1 MNLKDQFPIHVDF
14 IVVLIIIF
22 AVVVVGWR
30 LWYEPARDKIAINAY
45 KIAMNS
51 MRSMVESCDVS
62 GGKILSGKP
71 GNPICQPNTAGTYLD
86 VMRRCNPEPP
96 NYAVIKIKNGGWILT
111 TQNGNNQEWTCGK
124 CFVTCNQDRCQEQGN
139 CE

>member
-111 TQNGNNQEWTCGK
+111 TQNSNN
-124 CFVTCNQDRCQEQGN
+124 
-139 CE
+139 

>member
-111 TQNGNNQEWTCGK
+111 TQNGNNEPWSCRGCSISCSQDK
-124 CFVTCNQDRCQEQGN
+124 CETRGN
-139 CE
+139 CY